1 MISAVAKPLAGLKV
15 LDFSGLLPGPYASM
29 LLADLGAE
37 VVRVEAPERED
48 LVRVMKPQINGQSAA
63 FCYLNRGKRS
73 ITLDLKHADAA
84 ATVKQLIQHYDIVI
98 EQFRPGV
105 MARLGLGYATLA
117 QDKPDLI
124 YCSISSYGQTG
135 DYAKRAGHDMNFLS
149 VAGAM
154 SYSGRKESGPCPSG
168 IQIGDIAGG
177 SQPAVIAILA
187 AVIQRQ
193 NTGQGTHIDIS
204 MADQS
209 FALQA
214 LVAPSALNDG
224 DEESYETHL
233 LNGGSIY
240 DYYRTS
246 DNRYMA
252 VASLEP
258 QFRQRLLE
266 TLGLAN
272 LYNLKDSELKP
283 HIERRFSSQ
292 SMAYWTE
299 KFSAVDACVEP
310 VLTLTEASQHPSFKS
325 RELIKVGAAGDRQ
338 IAPPTQFNFQ
348 PNELPSAA
356 PIKGAHT
363 EQVLAAVGFSDTE
376 INDCKIN
383 GLFG

>member
-1 MISAVAKPLAGLKV
+1 MIRPANTPLAGLRV

-48 LVRVMKPQINGQSAA
+48 LVRGLTPQINGQSAA

-84 ATVKQLIQHYDIVI
+84 DTVKQLIQHYDIVI

-117 QDKPDLI
+117 EHNAKLI

-135 DYAKRAGHDMNFLS
+135 DYAQRAGHDMNFLS
-149 VAGAM
+149 LAGAM
-154 SYSGRKESGPCPSG
+154 SYSGRAASGPAPSG
-168 IQIGDIAGG
+168 IQIADIAGG

-187 AVIQRQ
+187 AVIQRHS
-193 NTGQGTHIDIS
+193 TGKGTHIDIS

-214 LVAPSALNDG
+214 LVAPSALNG
-224 DEESYETHL
+224 GVEEGYETHL
-233 LNGGSIY
+233 LNGGGIY
-240 DYYRTS
+240 DYYQTS
-246 DNRYMA
+246 DHRYMA

-266 TLGLAN
+266 TVGLAN
-272 LYNLKDSELKP
+272 LFNLKDSELKP
-283 HIERRFSSQ
+283 HLQRRFAAH
-292 SMAYWTE
+292 SMAYWVD
-299 KFSAVDACVEP
+299 KFSNVDACVEP
-310 VLTLTEASQHPSFKS
+310 VLTLSEASQHAAFKS
-325 RELIKVGAAGDRQ
+325 RQLLQSGAAGDIQ

-348 PNELPSAA
+348 PNQLPAAA
-356 PIKGAHT
+356 PTKGTHT
-363 EQVLAAVGFSDTE
+363 EQVMAAVGYSETE
-376 INDCKIN
+376 INEAKNN